1 MSAAARDP
9 ERGERII
16 VVSWVADVLFAVTAI
31 PVALGVSAFDVVSIA
46 VALGLFVISLVVW
59 CWAFAVAIVRTTRG
73 DDVVV
78 ASMFLMQGPAP
89 RRVRVHLFGALGICI
104 AVTAVTAAAEP
115 FGVLVPMLPLG
126 LIGLW
131 GARHGVFPPR
141 RVPGAAG
148 DATTE
153 RRSSG
158 RAGE

>member
-1 MSAAARDP
+1 MSATARDP

-16 VVSWVADVLFAVTAI
+16 IVSWAADALFAVTAI
-31 PVALGVSAFDVVSIA
+31 PAAVGVSAFDVVSIA
-46 VALGLFVISLVVW
+46 VALGLFVISLGVW
-59 CWAFAVAIVRTTRG
+59 CWAFGVALARTTRG
-73 DDVVV
+73 NDVVV
-78 ASMFLMQGPAP
+78 SSMFLMQGPAP
-89 RRVRVHLFGALGICI
+89 KRVRVHLFGALGVCI

-148 DATTE
+148 EAGGD